1 MVRATC
7 LALSLL
13 LVCAGCAVSRPGA
26 ESGSDRARAWE
37 VADVD
42 HDGAPDAKEAGEP
55 TTTAQGDD
63 LRAKAQNPVGAMYSL
78 PFEGTFDFGAE
89 NGSAFILN
97 TQPVIPVTVGDWN
110 LINRTIVPLIHA
122 PGFITG
128 LPELPA
134 NVQGDS
140 TWGLGDINHTTF
152 LSPAAPGSLIWGVG
166 ASLTLPTAT
175 SDQTGTGQWSAGPS
189 LVFLTQAKPWS
200 LGVLMRQLWS
210 FAGDDDR
217 PDVNQFLLQPFV
229 NYNLD
234 GGWYLTST
242 PVMTANWDAD
252 DNGWTVPLG
261 GGVGRVFNAGKQ
273 PMNVR
278 LQAFYN
284 VVRPDFAPDW
294 SLMFTIQFM
303 FPK

>member
-1 MVRATC
+1 MPDETGRM
-7 LALSLL
+7 
-13 LVCAGCAVSRPGA
+13 
-26 ESGSDRARAWE
+26 RAWE
-37 VADVD
+37 VADAD
-42 HDGAPDAKEAGEP
+42 ADETPAAPEP
-55 TTTAQGDD
+55 TAEPATAGGADD
-63 LRAKAQNPVGAMYSL
+63 LRKKVQNPVGAMYSL
-78 PFEGTFDFGAE
+78 PFEGSFDFGAE

-97 TQPVIPVTVGDWN
+97 VQPVIPVTWGDVN
-110 LINRTIVPLIHA
+110 FISRAILPIVYS
-122 PGFITG
+122 PGLITG
-128 LPELPA
+128 LPEIPA
-134 NVQGDS
+134 SEDGDG
-140 TWGLGDINHTTF
+140 TWGLGDLNYTGF
-152 LSPAAPGSLIWGVG
+152 FSPAAPGAVIWGLG
-166 ASLTLPTAT
+166 PSITLPTAT
-175 SDQTGTGQWSAGPS
+175 SDQTGTGKWSAGAS
-189 LVFLTQAKPWS
+189 VVVLTQPKPWS
-200 LGVLMRQLWS
+200 LGVLLRQLWS

-217 PDVNQFLLQPFV
+217 PDVNQFLLQPFI

-242 PVMTANWDAD
+242 PVLTANWDQE

-294 SLMFTIQFM
+294 SLMFTIQLM